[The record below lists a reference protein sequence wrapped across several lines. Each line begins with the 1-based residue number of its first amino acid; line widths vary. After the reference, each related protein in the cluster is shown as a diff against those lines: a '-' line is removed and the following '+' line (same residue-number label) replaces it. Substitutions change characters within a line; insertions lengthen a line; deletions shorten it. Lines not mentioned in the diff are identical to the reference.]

1 MNFPPRF
8 LDELRDRV
16 VLSEIV
22 GQKVRLTKKGR
33 EFSGLCPFHR
43 EKTPSFTLNDDKGF
57 YHCFGCGAHGDALSF
72 LMEHDK
78 MPFTEAVEYLAAR
91 VGLPLP
97 KPSRQEAEKEKT
109 RHKLSDIME
118 AACVF
123 FQKQLFSPAGEAAR
137 TYLKGRGIT
146 GAIAKQFRLGYAPM
160 GSALTA
166 HLEKMG
172 FDKNDC
178 RALGLLALNESQNRW
193 HDYFYD
199 RVMFPILDRRRR
211 VIGFGGRLMTK
222 GEPKYLNSPETE
234 LFHKGEQLYALS
246 QAIETIRKTNSAVLV
261 EGYMDVIALHAAGFT
276 NAVAPLGTAL
286 TEQQINLLWT
296 CCDEPTICF
305 DGDTAGRKAAVRALN
320 RALPIL
326 SPGKSLQ
333 FVLLPDGYDPDDMIR
348 KKSPDAFQKALEGAK
363 PATFMLWNTLM
374 EGRRLDTPER
384 LAKFETDVKETV
396 SKIKNKTVRNY
407 YQKAFKNNLWQLG
420 RQKTGK
426 SLSFQKQS
434 LPKPTP
440 NAALARMLLA
450 YAYRYPETLETISD
464 ELSDIHLPD
473 PALAAALQQILSLCV
488 TAPETDASKME
499 QALGQT
505 VRPLIAAEIE
515 MLDTSE
521 RTADDVKSELSALI
535 NRTQIDAIKEDI
547 SQKTR
552 LWAASGDSVLWDEI
566 CLLKKEIEKRS
577 C

>member
-1 MNFPPRF
+1 
-8 LDELRDRV
+8 
-16 VLSEIV
+16 
-22 GQKVRLTKKGR
+22 
-33 EFSGLCPFHR
+33 
-43 EKTPSFTLNDDKGF
+43 
-57 YHCFGCGAHGDALSF
+57 
-72 LMEHDK
+72 
-78 MPFTEAVEYLAAR
+78 
-91 VGLPLP
+91 
-97 KPSRQEAEKEKT
+97 
-109 RHKLSDIME
+109 
-118 AACVF
+118 
-123 FQKQLFSPAGEAAR
+123 
-137 TYLKGRGIT
+137 
-146 GAIAKQFRLGYAPM
+146 
-160 GSALTA
+160 
-166 HLEKMG
+166 
-172 FDKNDC
+172 
-178 RALGLLALNESQNRW
+178 
-193 HDYFYD
+193 
-199 RVMFPILDRRRR
+199 
-211 VIGFGGRLMTK
+211 
-222 GEPKYLNSPETE
+222 
-234 LFHKGEQLYALS
+234 
-246 QAIETIRKTNSAVLV
+246 
-261 EGYMDVIALHAAGFT
+261 
-276 NAVAPLGTAL
+276 
-286 TEQQINLLWT
+286 
-296 CCDEPTICF
+296 
-305 DGDTAGRKAAVRALN
+305 
-320 RALPIL
+320 
-326 SPGKSLQ
+326 
-333 FVLLPDGYDPDDMIR
+333 MIR

-396 SKIKNKTVRNY
+396 SKIKNKTVRSY

-488 TAPETDASKME
+488 TAPETDALMME

-535 NRTQIDAIKEDI
+535 NRTQTDAIKEDI

-552 LWAASGDSVLWDEI
+552 LWATSGDSVLWDEI

>member
-1 MNFPPRF
+1 
-8 LDELRDRV
+8 
-16 VLSEIV
+16 
-22 GQKVRLTKKGR
+22 
-33 EFSGLCPFHR
+33 
-43 EKTPSFTLNDDKGF
+43 
-57 YHCFGCGAHGDALSF
+57 
-72 LMEHDK
+72 
-78 MPFTEAVEYLAAR
+78 
-91 VGLPLP
+91 
-97 KPSRQEAEKEKT
+97 
-109 RHKLSDIME
+109 
-118 AACVF
+118 
-123 FQKQLFSPAGEAAR
+123 
-137 TYLKGRGIT
+137 
-146 GAIAKQFRLGYAPM
+146 
-160 GSALTA
+160 
-166 HLEKMG
+166 
-172 FDKNDC
+172 
-178 RALGLLALNESQNRW
+178 
-193 HDYFYD
+193 
-199 RVMFPILDRRRR
+199 MFPILDRRRR

-396 SKIKNKTVRNY
+396 SKIKNKTVRSY

-420 RQKTGK
+420 HQKTGK

-535 NRTQIDAIKEDI
+535 NRTQTDAIKEDI